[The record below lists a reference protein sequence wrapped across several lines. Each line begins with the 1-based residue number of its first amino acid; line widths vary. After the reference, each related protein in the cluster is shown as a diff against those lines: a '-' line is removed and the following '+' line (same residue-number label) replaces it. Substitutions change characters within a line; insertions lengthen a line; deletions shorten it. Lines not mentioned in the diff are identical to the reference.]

1 MKTKIII
8 SAIGAGVTLIG
19 NAYAA
24 PVGTIKC
31 FECRSII
38 NSTVENPVYGECQT
52 YSATCCEPCN
62 VGFVGPSDPIV
73 CDPTTCNSETITD
86 MGGGCDKVESSGCVN
101 NACTFD
107 ITARCQ
113 KGYYGT
119 AKLSKLETRCSGC
132 TACPSSGGVAGT
144 TSGPGATAITEC
156 YIPAGTKSSDSTGS
170 FEYTG
175 NCYYKN

>member
-1 MKTKIII
+1 MKHK
-8 SAIGAGVTLIG
+8 VTI
-19 NAYAA
+19 YAA
-24 PVGTIKC
+24 LTGMMLTGNVHAIYVDPVDCITC
-31 FECRSII
+31 T
-38 NSTVENPVYGECQT
+38 STMDPTVCNNYGP
-52 YSATCCEPCN
+52 TCCEPCK
-62 VGFVGPSDPIV
+62 FKPIDPIV
-73 CDPTTCNSETITD
+73 CDESLCNGETATD
-86 MGGGCDKVESSGCVN
+86 MGGGCDKLESRACVN
-101 NACTFD
+101 NLCKTTT
-107 ITARCQ
+107 TARCQ

-119 AKLSKLETRCSGC
+119 ATLNNLKTSCSGC

>member
-19 NAYAA
+19 NAYAVDA
-24 PVGTIKC
+24 ELIKC
-31 FECRSII
+31 FECRE
-38 NSTVENPVYGECQT
+38 VYPGVDGPVYGECKS
-52 YSATCCEPCN
+52 YGATCCEPC
-62 VGFVGPSDPIV
+62 VAIPIDPIV
-73 CDPTTCNSETITD
+73 CDPTTCNSETVTD
-86 MGGGCDKVESSGCVN
+86 MGGGCDKVASKGCVN
-101 NACTFD
+101 NVCTYDD

-119 AKLSKLETRCSGC
+119 AKLNLLQTSCSGC

>member
-19 NAYAA
+19 NAYAVFID
-24 PVGTIKC
+24 PIDC
-31 FECRSII
+31 FECREISYPTIG
-38 NSTVENPVYGECQT
+38 NPVYGECQS

-62 VGFVGPSDPIV
+62 RGTIDPIDPIV
-73 CDPTTCNSETITD
+73 CDESLCNGETVTD
-86 MGGGCDKVESSGCVN
+86 MGGGCDKVASSACVN
-101 NACTFD
+101 NLCQTTT
-107 ITARCQ
+107 IARCQ

-119 AKLSKLETRCSGC
+119 AKLNNLQTSCSGC
-132 TACPSSGGVAGT
+132 TACPSSGGIAGT

>member
-19 NAYAA
+19 NAYAVFID
-24 PVGTIKC
+24 PTDCV
-31 FECRSII
+31 ECREFSYPTIDG
-38 NSTVENPVYGECQT
+38 PVYGECQS

-62 VGFVGPSDPIV
+62 RGPIDPIDPIV

-86 MGGGCDKVESSGCVN
+86 MGGGCDKVSGSACVN
-101 NACTFD
+101 NVCTFD
-107 ITARCQ
+107 TTARCQ

-119 AKLSKLETRCSGC
+119 AKLNNLKTSCSGC
-132 TACPSSGGVAGT
+132 TACPSSGGIAGT

>member
-8 SAIGAGVTLIG
+8 SVIGVGVTLIG
-19 NAYAA
+19 NAYATPA
-24 PVGTIKC
+24 VTC
-31 FECRSII
+31 VECREVSYPTIG
-38 NSTVENPVYGECQT
+38 NPVYGECQR

-62 VGFVGPSDPIV
+62 VGVVDPIDPIV
-73 CDPTTCNSETITD
+73 CDPTTCNSKTVTD
-86 MGGGCDKVESSGCVN
+86 MGGGCDRVASKGCVN
-101 NACTFD
+101 NVCTFD

-119 AKLSKLETRCSGC
+119 AKLNNLQTSCSGC

>member
-24 PVGTIKC
+24 SVDPSKC
-31 FECRSII
+31 LECREDTSQ
-38 NSTVENPVYGECQT
+38 TAGNPVYSECRT
-52 YSATCCEPCN
+52 YSAICCEPCN
-62 VGFVGPSDPIV
+62 VGGDPIV

-86 MGGGCDKVESSGCVN
+86 MGGGCDKVASTGCVN

-119 AKLSKLETRCSGC
+119 AKLNNLKTSCSGC

>member
-24 PVGTIKC
+24 SVDPIKC
-31 FECRSII
+31 FECRDV
-38 NSTVENPVYGECQT
+38 TYPTAENPVYGKCLT

-62 VGFVGPSDPIV
+62 VGVVDPIDPIV

-86 MGGGCDKVESSGCVN
+86 MGGGCDKVESAGCVN
-101 NACTFD
+101 NVCAFYT
-107 ITARCQ
+107 TARCQ

-119 AKLSKLETRCSGC
+119 AKLNNLKTSCSGC

>member
-19 NAYAA
+19 NAYAVFVD
-24 PVGTIKC
+24 PTNCI
-31 FECRSII
+31 ECRPILYTTI
-38 NSTVENPVYGECQT
+38 DGEPVYGKCNR
-52 YSATCCEPCN
+52 YDAYCCEPCN
-62 VGFVGPSDPIV
+62 VIPKV
-73 CDPTTCNSETITD
+73 CDPTTCNSETVTD
-86 MGGGCDKVESSGCVN
+86 MGGGCDKVASKGCVN
-101 NACTFD
+101 NVCTSD

-119 AKLSKLETRCSGC
+119 AKLNNLKTSCSGC